1 MFLGKT
7 GHAFIHSSTLEN
19 TESPRYFT
27 EQPQVSSE
35 TTRHK
40 ASGARYHDT
49 CFADIDPGLFW
60 LFEPPLPP
68 PDSRSICTMLY
79 ILRHAIEKWL
89 KALDLLL
96 NLKLNSTTWTSFF
109 GLPSCCFFICTMT
122 VSNSPHRTFVRLKSQ
137 NVHRAPGT
145 MSRTV
150 LAKE

>member
-1 MFLGKT
+1 MCLCMEETESWSISVKSGFGPKYYPTQTRLAKFYNIRPLDLFLGKT

-40 ASGARYHDT
+40 VSGEHYHDT
-49 CFADIDPGLFW
+49 CFAGIDLGLFW
-60 LFEPPLPP
+60 PFEPCP
-68 PDSRSICTMLY
+68 PDSRSICTMVY

-96 NLKLNSTTWTSFF
+96 NLKLSSTT
-109 GLPSCCFFICTMT
+109 
-122 VSNSPHRTFVRLKSQ
+122 
-137 NVHRAPGT
+137 
-145 MSRTV
+145 
-150 LAKE
+150 